1 MTIRGTV
8 YTERKDAGEQIL
20 AVTRSMTNPEPK
32 HLGTYRGMEME
43 LGFDTVAREFF
54 IRCKGKLTHTTQL
67 GKDAGGIIQRIDN
80 CLGGIGKRIALTQSE
95 LAGLHEQVEN
105 AKAQLA
111 KPFPDEAELT
121 EKSRRLDELNAE
133 LNMDQRENEI
143 ADGEMPQEE
152 TEQDRER
159 EFLER

>member
-1 MTIRGTV
+1 MSRKTDLITDLYRQTV
-8 YTERKDAGEQIL
+8 KT
-20 AVTRSMTNPEPK
+20 VTRSERDWMAFLRTAAWQY
-32 HLGTYRGMEME
+32 T
-43 LGFDTVAREFF
+43 
-54 IRCKGKLTHTTQL
+54 
-67 GKDAGGIIQRIDN
+67 
-80 CLGGIGKRIALTQSE
+80 
-95 LAGLHEQVEN
+95 
-105 AKAQLA
+105 KAQLA

-143 ADGEMPQEE
+143 ADGETPQEE

>member
-1 MTIRGTV
+1 
-8 YTERKDAGEQIL
+8 
-20 AVTRSMTNPEPK
+20 
-32 HLGTYRGMEME
+32 MEME
-43 LGFDTVAREFF
+43 IGFDTVAREFF
-54 IRCKGKLTHTTQL
+54 IRCRGQLTHTAQL

-80 CLGGIGKRIALTQSE
+80 SLGGIGKRIALTQSE

-105 AKAQLA
+105 AKTQLT

-143 ADGEMPQEE
+143 ADGETPQEE
-152 TEQDRER
+152 TEQERDRELSVR
-159 EFLER
+159 

>member
-1 MTIRGTV
+1 M
-8 YTERKDAGEQIL
+8 
-20 AVTRSMTNPEPK
+20 
-32 HLGTYRGMEME
+32 
-43 LGFDTVAREFF
+43 
-54 IRCKGKLTHTTQL
+54 
-67 GKDAGGIIQRIDN
+67 
-80 CLGGIGKRIALTQSE
+80 TQSE

-111 KPFPDEAELT
+111 KPFPDEAKLT

-143 ADGEMPQEE
+143 ADGETPQEE

-159 EFLER
+159 ELSDR

>member
-1 MTIRGTV
+1 M
-8 YTERKDAGEQIL
+8 
-20 AVTRSMTNPEPK
+20 
-32 HLGTYRGMEME
+32 
-43 LGFDTVAREFF
+43 
-54 IRCKGKLTHTTQL
+54 
-67 GKDAGGIIQRIDN
+67 
-80 CLGGIGKRIALTQSE
+80 
-95 LAGLHEQVEN
+95 EN

-121 EKSRRLDELNAE
+121 EESRRLDELNAE

>member
-1 MTIRGTV
+1 
-8 YTERKDAGEQIL
+8 
-20 AVTRSMTNPEPK
+20 
-32 HLGTYRGMEME
+32 MEME
-43 LGFDTVAREFF
+43 IGFDTVAREFF
-54 IRCKGKLTHTTQL
+54 IRCRGQLTHTAQL

-80 CLGGIGKRIALTQSE
+80 CLGGIGKRIAMTQSE

-143 ADGEMPQEE
+143 ADGETPQEE

-159 EFLER
+159 ELSDR